1 MWAIMQKEQ
10 NSSTFTSLRRIV
22 WPIESNELKKFLPM
36 AMMMFLILFN
46 YSMLRSIKDGFIMTH
61 IGAESIGFLKTY
73 IVLPS
78 AIAVMLLYAKLCNHF
93 TQQGVF
99 YIITSFFASYL
110 ALFALVLYPNPDSYH
125 PSVTI
130 IERLVESWPNFKW
143 FIRIGG
149 KWIYATFYTVS
160 ELWGSMML
168 SLLFWQF
175 ANQITKTQEA
185 KRFYSMFGMLGNFG
199 LILTGLILGNT
210 LGDEGGKA
218 ASKMGFEEI
227 IGITIMS
234 ILLIMATYWWMQKY
248 VLTDPRY
255 YDQESKS
262 TKKNKT
268 KLSMKESFK
277 LIFSSKYLGL
287 IAMLVFAYGI
297 SINLVEGVWKA
308 KAQLLYPTA
317 ESYTAF
323 MGNFQMWQGFGAI
336 AFMIIGSNILRLVSW
351 RTAAMLTPVMIL
363 LTGATFFVFII
374 FDNEI
379 AMYMTGILASTPLAM
394 AVTIGTIQNVLSKAT
409 KYSLFDSTKEMAY
422 IPLDDE
428 LKTKGKAAVDVVG
441 GRMGKSGGGV
451 IQSTFFMLLPSFTFV
466 EATPYFGLVFVVIV
480 ILWTYAVNA
489 LSKEYNKAVEVKS

>member
-1 MWAIMQKEQ
+1 MQTEQ
-10 NSSTFTSLRRIV
+10 STSMLTSIRRIV
-22 WPIESNELKKFLPM
+22 WPIEANELKKFIPL

-46 YSMLRSIKDGFIMTH
+46 YSMLRSIKDGFVVTH
-61 IGAESIGFLKTY
+61 IGAESISFLKTY
-73 IVLPS
+73 VVLPS
-78 AIAVMLLYAKLCNHF
+78 AIVAMLIYAKLCNHF
-93 TQQGVF
+93 SQQGVF
-99 YIITSFFASYL
+99 YIITSFFAAYL

-125 PSVTI
+125 PSVAL
-130 IERLVESWPNFKW
+130 IEGLATDLPNFKW
-143 FIRIGG
+143 FIRIMG

-160 ELWGSMML
+160 ELWGSIML

-199 LILTGLILGNT
+199 LILTGIILGSA

-218 ASKMGFEEI
+218 ASGMGFEEI
-227 IGITIMS
+227 IGITIISTM
-234 ILLIMATYWWMQKY
+234 LIMAIYWWMQKY
-248 VLTDPRY
+248 VLTDPNY
-255 YDQESKS
+255 YDQSAKTSKKSKAKLTISES
-262 TKKNKT
+262 
-268 KLSMKESFK
+268 LK
-277 LIFSSKYLGL
+277 LIFSSRYLGL
-287 IAMLVFAYGI
+287 IAMLVLAYGI

-308 KAQLLYPTA
+308 KIKLLYPTA

-323 MGNFQMWQGFGAI
+323 MGNFQMWQGVGAI

-351 RTAAMLTPVMIL
+351 RVAAMLTPIMIL
-363 LTGATFFVFII
+363 ITGATFFTFII
-374 FDNEI
+374 FDNQI

-451 IQSTFFMLLPSFTFV
+451 IQSTFFMLLPSFTFA
-466 EATPYFGLVFVVIV
+466 EATPYFGLVFIVIV
-480 ILWTYAVNA
+480 VLWTYAVKA
-489 LSKEYNKAVEVKS
+489 LSKEYENIVTEK

>member
-1 MWAIMQKEQ
+1 MQTEQ
-10 NSSTFTSLRRIV
+10 STSMLTSIRRIV
-22 WPIESNELKKFLPM
+22 WPIEANELKKFIPL
-36 AMMMFLILFN
+36 AMLMFLILFN
-46 YSMLRSIKDGFIMTH
+46 YSMLRSIKDGFVVTH
-61 IGAESIGFLKTY
+61 IGAESISFLKTY
-73 IVLPS
+73 VVLPF
-78 AIAVMLLYAKLCNHF
+78 AIIAMLIYAKLCNHF
-93 TQQGVF
+93 SQQGVF
-99 YIITSFFASYL
+99 YIITSFFAAYL

-125 PSVTI
+125 PSVAF
-130 IERLVESWPNFKW
+130 IEGLATDLPNFKW
-143 FIRIGG
+143 FIRIMG

-160 ELWGSMML
+160 ELWGSIML

-199 LILTGLILGNT
+199 LILTGVILGSA

-218 ASKMGFEEI
+218 ASGMGFEEI
-227 IGITIMS
+227 IGITIIS
-234 ILLIMATYWWMQKY
+234 TVLIMAIYWWMQKY
-248 VLTDPRY
+248 VLTDPQY
-255 YDQESKS
+255 YDQSAKASKKSKAKLTIRES
-262 TKKNKT
+262 
-268 KLSMKESFK
+268 LK
-277 LIFSSKYLGL
+277 LIFSSRYLGL
-287 IAMLVFAYGI
+287 IAMLVLAYGI

-308 KAQLLYPTA
+308 KIKLLYPTA

-323 MGNFQMWQGFGAI
+323 MGNFQMWQGVGAI

-351 RTAAMLTPVMIL
+351 RVAAMLTPIMIL
-363 LTGATFFVFII
+363 ITGATFFVFII
-374 FDNEI
+374 FDNQI

-451 IQSTFFMLLPSFTFV
+451 IQSTFFMLLPSFTFA
-466 EATPYFGLVFVVIV
+466 EATPYFGLVFIVIV
-480 ILWTYAVNA
+480 ILWTYAVKA
-489 LSKEYNKAVEVKS
+489 LSKEYENIVAEK